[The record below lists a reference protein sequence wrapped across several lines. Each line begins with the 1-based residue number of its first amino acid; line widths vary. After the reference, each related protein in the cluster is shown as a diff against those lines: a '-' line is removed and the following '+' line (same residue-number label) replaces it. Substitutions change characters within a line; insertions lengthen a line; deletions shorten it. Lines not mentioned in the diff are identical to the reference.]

1 MAIVTRLLLA
11 AVAVGAALS
20 AEDDDGPNGLNVT
33 DFRRVGRSQLQVE
46 EFVDGAGG
54 AAEFSEI
61 LFDVDRY
68 QVIVGAR
75 DALFRLGLEGLTM
88 LEKATWE
95 AKASS
100 RELCVSK
107 GQSEVDCRNYVK
119 VRSLR
124 TLEDFKFHKVFKL

>member
-11 AVAVGAALS
+11 VAAAAALS
-20 AEDDDGPNGLNVT
+20 AAAADDGPNGLNVT
-33 DFRRVGRSQLQVE
+33 DFRRVGRSELQVE

-54 AAEFSEI
+54 AAEFAEI

-88 LEKATWE
+88 LERATWE

-107 GQSEVDCRNYVK
+107 GQSEADCRNYVK
-119 VRSLR
+119 VSSPSI
-124 TLEDFKFHKVFKL
+124 LEGPST

>member
-1 MAIVTRLLLA
+1 MMRVLSRKTALATGMLLA
-11 AVAVGAALS
+11 AVGVALS
-20 AEDDDGPNGLNVT
+20 VADASGHNIT
-33 DFRRVGRSQLQVE
+33 DFRRVGRSELKVD
-46 EFVDGAGG
+46 EFADGAGG
-54 AAEFSEI
+54 AAEFTEI

-88 LEKATWE
+88 LEKAAWE

-107 GQSEVDCRNYVK
+107 GQSEADCRNYVK
-119 VRSLR
+119 VRCPAA
-124 TLEDFKFHKVFKL
+124 

>member
-1 MAIVTRLLLA
+1 MAVATRLLLVVA
-11 AVAVGAALS
+11 AGAALV
-20 AEDDDGPNGLNVT
+20 AAADDGQNGLNVT
-33 DFRRVGRSQLQVE
+33 DFRRVGRSELQVE

-54 AAEFSEI
+54 AAEFTEI

-95 AKASS
+95 AKATS
-100 RELCVSK
+100 RDLCVSK
-107 GQSEVDCRNYVK
+107 GQSEADCRNYVK
-119 VRSLR
+119 VRFLSIAGG
-124 TLEDFKFHKVFKL
+124 